1 MCLGDLRRRVRA
13 DESLLESGNV
23 QHEPIRAVV
32 AVVEKLVHRVDL
44 VAAEDLRDL
53 HFGVDVVLARRTG

>member
-1 MCLGDLRRRVRA
+1 MGEDADQSHLVCLGDLRRRVRA

-32 AVVEKLVHRVDL
+32 AS
-44 VAAEDLRDL
+44 LRNWYTEL
-53 HFGVDVVLARRTG
+53 ILSQPKTSMTSISG